1 MDSRLTEATSSLLS
15 PEIRIS
21 VHPDDQR
28 VPAGD
33 DEPLPDVELGVVDEE
48 GPLDVLLNHVPRVVA
63 AVAGHRVQDVLQPH
77 LHRDTWEVQMP
88 VLSVNLNLA
97 YIAYVLRARPLDF
110 GFYL

>member
-48 GPLDVLLNHVPRVVA
+48 WAFDVLLYNVASVVA
-63 AVAGHRVQDVLQPH
+63 AVAGHRVEDVLQSH
-77 LHRDTWEVQMP
+77 LHRDAWK
-88 VLSVNLNLA
+88 
-97 YIAYVLRARPLDF
+97 Y
-110 GFYL
+110 